1 MAHNPTALPKRP
13 GIARILFRKL
23 LWLLLGLFGMLN
35 VVAAFHAW
43 HFTHFAPATAAR
55 TLPPDQ
61 LSRLQKLKILFTG
74 ISLPKPTAH
83 SQPSVEYEDVQLMDG
98 TKGWWLPVPN
108 AKGNVLLAHGY
119 GGEKSSMLRR
129 ALVFRKLGYQT
140 LLIDF
145 AGSGASKGFATT
157 IGFKEAAQITT
168 AYHYIRQRSTGKL
181 FLMGASMGAAAI
193 LKAVAD
199 DSLQPTGIL
208 LECPFSTL
216 YRTVCQRFRI
226 AGIPEVPL
234 AGLLTFWGGA
244 LNGFNAF
251 SYSPLEYAGSVQCP
265 VLLMHGAQD
274 PLVGADEIRRI
285 YDAIPTPKK
294 LLTCPETGHFD
305 FMETCGER
313 WKTAVRTFVQEH
325 S

>member
-1 MAHNPTALPKRP
+1 MQLNPTALPKRP
-13 GIARILFRKL
+13 GIARRLFRKL
-23 LWLLLGLFGMLN
+23 LGLLLGLFVVLN
-35 VVAAFHAW
+35 AVAAFHAW
-43 HFTHFAPATAAR
+43 HFTHFAPSTANR

-61 LSRLQKLKILFTG
+61 LSRLQRLKILFTG
-74 ISLPKPTAH
+74 ISLPKPVAH
-83 SQPSVEYEDVQLMDG
+83 SQPAVEYEDVQLEDG
-98 TKGWWLPVPN
+98 TPGWWLPVPN
-108 AKGNVLLAHGY
+108 AKGTVLLAHGY
-119 GGEKSSMLRR
+119 GGEKASMLRR

-145 AGSGASKGFATT
+145 AGSGASEGFATT

-193 LKAVAD
+193 LKAVAE

-251 SYSPLEYAGSVQCP
+251 SYAPVDYARAVRCP

-274 PLVGADEIRRI
+274 PLVSADEIQQL
-285 YDAIPTPKK
+285 YEAIPGPKTV
-294 LLTCPETGHFD
+294 LTCPETGHFD
-305 FMETCGER
+305 FMETCAER
-313 WKTAVRTFVQEH
+313 WETVVCTFVDSH
-325 S
+325 F